1 MKAKTRWFI
10 FIALILIIA
19 ALFGG
24 IYIGRLLESRER
36 AEHEVTVTVLEN
48 GDPSESVV
56 TATPTVEPTATSAPM
71 VEDYRTGSDELNPP
85 DKQSSTEPTA
95 TSTPAPTATVTPTST
110 STPTPTVTPKP
121 TATAT
126 PKPTATATPKPTA
139 TSTPAPTATAT
150 PTSKPTSTPSATPV
164 VEDYRTG
171 SDELDPSDKQSST
184 YYGKLSVKG
193 TKLVDKN
200 GDEVRLRGVSTHGLA
215 WFPEYVNKKAFQ
227 SLRDDFKA
235 NCVRLAMYTAEYGGY
250 CSGGDKDKLKKLID
264 DGVSYATDL
273 GMYVIVDWHILSDS
287 DPNTNKAEA
296 LKFFDEMSK
305 KYSDHENVLYE
316 ICNEPNGGTNWA
328 SIKKYAEEVIPVIRK
343 NDKDAI
349 IIVGTPTWS
358 QEVDKAAADPIKGYD
373 NIMYTIHFYAATHK
387 DSLRTTMKNAVK
399 KGIAI
404 FCTEFGTC
412 DASGN
417 GSNDF
422 NESEKWIKAMEE
434 AGVSYCI
441 WNLSNKSET
450 SALIK
455 SGNKKTSGWTE
466 SDLSDSGKW
475 YMKLLNGGTLPALS
489 GGDTEGTENNSN
501 SESGTNSGDPET
513 QKPSET
519 VTGTV
524 GNLSATVSESG
535 GWNDGKSYFTQY
547 TIKLEN
553 KGSSDVTDWT
563 VTLSFTG
570 KTSVSQSWNGSF
582 SSSSDTTVV
591 VKPSD
596 HNGTISP
603 GSSQE
608 LGFIVSKEQE
618 NCIISEIKV
627 K

>member
-24 IYIGRLLESRER
+24 IYIGRYLESRER
-36 AEHEVTVTVLEN
+36 SEREVTVTVLEN
-48 GDPSESVV
+48 GDPSEGMV

-71 VEDYRTGSDELNPP
+71 VEDYRTGSDELNPS

-95 TSTPAPTATVTPTST
+95 TSTPAPTATTVPTST
-110 STPTPTVTPKP
+110 PQPTATPKP
-121 TATAT
+121 TATPTLAATAT

-139 TSTPAPTATAT
+139 TATQKPTAT
-150 PTSKPTSTPSATPV
+150 PSASGWDTPV
-164 VEDYRTG
+164 AT
-171 SDELDPSDKQSST
+171 
-184 YYGKLSVKG
+184 YGKLSVKG

-250 CSGGDKDKLKKLID
+250 CSGGDKDKLRKLID

-358 QEVDKAAADPIKGYD
+358 QEVDKAAADPIKGYN

-501 SESGTNSGDPET
+501 SESGTNSGDSET